1 MNHVSIILGLFYVF
15 LVDFVEVNL
24 AKQNQKTVLEAAE
37 FMMESNPDSSY
48 FYLKL
53 ARDNAQQAGN
63 EKEIGLA
70 YHGLGKL
77 LYHKG
82 IYSQSLEN
90 LLLAEEI
97 FEKLKYDS
105 ATVLNRNFL
114 GKLFYKTKGIQEA
127 IQMHEDALLLA
138 QKTKDKF
145 GEAYS
150 LSMLGGMYEKSG
162 DYPKALQY
170 QWNAKSLLQF
180 LDDRYL
186 LPEIFE
192 NIGSIYEDLQDLDS
206 AYFYFNKAYDVSV
219 YLGDN
224 INLISKLNNLGD
236 VKRKKHQKEE
246 ALSYY
251 FEALKLSRELQE
263 AYQESSALRDI
274 AKTYADFEDFR
285 LAYSYLDSGRMVY
298 QMIFS
303 NETATQQ
310 VLIDDLFMLKVKEQ
324 QIMEL
329 ENEKAYNLKIRW
341 YLIILLLLLIGLILV
356 VYSRQRL
363 KVITEKKMGEQQK
376 QLFEASKKLM
386 EAELAQRKLEEEKL
400 SKELESN
407 AKALSVET
415 LHVIEKN
422 KILTDIRE
430 RLKNSLDDDVKV
442 QKKKIKNLLKLI
454 EHNFVQDTDWED
466 FKVSFEKV
474 HEDFFKK
481 LHGFSQELS
490 PADLKLASLMKMNL
504 GSKDIASILE
514 ISPESLR
521 VSRYRLRKKMKLEKG
536 ESLQQFI
543 LSL

>member
-1 MNHVSIILGLFYVF
+1 M
-15 LVDFVEVNL
+15 
-24 AKQNQKTVLEAAE
+24 
-37 FMMESNPDSSY
+37 
-48 FYLKL
+48 
-53 ARDNAQQAGN
+53 
-63 EKEIGLA
+63 
-70 YHGLGKL
+70 
-77 LYHKG
+77 
-82 IYSQSLEN
+82 
-90 LLLAEEI
+90 
-97 FEKLKYDS
+97 
-105 ATVLNRNFL
+105 
-114 GKLFYKTKGIQEA
+114 
-127 IQMHEDALLLA
+127 
-138 QKTKDKF
+138 
-145 GEAYS
+145 
-150 LSMLGGMYEKSG
+150 
-162 DYPKALQY
+162 
-170 QWNAKSLLQF
+170 
-180 LDDRYL
+180 
-186 LPEIFE
+186 
-192 NIGSIYEDLQDLDS
+192 
-206 AYFYFNKAYDVSV
+206 AYDVS
-219 YLGDN
+219 LNQGDN

-246 ALSYY
+246 ALPYY

-274 AKTYADFEDFR
+274 AKTFVDSEDFR
-285 LAYSYLDSGRMVY
+285 LAYAYLDSSRMVY
-298 QMIFS
+298 QKIFS

-324 QIMEL
+324 QIIEL

-386 EAELAQRKLEEEKL
+386 EAELAQRKLEEDKL

-454 EHNFVQDTDWED
+454 EHNFVQGTDWDD
-466 FKVSFEKV
+466 FKISFEKV

-481 LHGFSQELS
+481 LHHFSQELS

-504 GSKDIASILE
+504 GSKDIASLLE

-536 ESLQQFI
+536 ASLQQFI